1 MYFYNF
7 SKSIIVSAVTDQ
19 SISII
24 VGMLTSSSHL
34 TLSVALNISFIFLFL
49 IFTTGLLATFLFHR
63 KLDFEG
69 AGSGSGI
76 ETKKDPKMS
85 SSFGSVYKSKTSC

>member
-7 SKSIIVSAVTDQ
+7 SKTDQ

-24 VGMLTSSSHL
+24 VGMLTSSPHL
-34 TLSVALNISFIFLFL
+34 ALSVALNISLISLFL
-49 IFTTGLLATFLFHR
+49 AFTTGLLATFLFR
-63 KLDFEG
+63 GKLDFEG

-76 ETKKDPKMS
+76 ETKKHPNIS
-85 SSFGSVYKSKTSC
+85 SSFGSVYKSKTLFYDLKM